1 MKYLDDND
9 NWEEEIEEIDEPVK
23 FRDHV
28 TECPNCKKPITEDM
42 DNCPYCGDILFRYL
56 KNGTFVPRKGPLAK
70 IVAVIIILTIILG
83 ILAFIIG
90 SLGIL

>member
-1 MKYLDDND
+1 MNYLDNND
-9 NWEEEIEEIDEPVK
+9 ISEEDAEDFDEPVK
-23 FRDHV
+23 FRNHV

-56 KNGTFVPRKGPLAK
+56 KDGTFIPRKGPLAK

-83 ILAFIIG
+83 ILAFITG
-90 SLGIL
+90 SLGVF